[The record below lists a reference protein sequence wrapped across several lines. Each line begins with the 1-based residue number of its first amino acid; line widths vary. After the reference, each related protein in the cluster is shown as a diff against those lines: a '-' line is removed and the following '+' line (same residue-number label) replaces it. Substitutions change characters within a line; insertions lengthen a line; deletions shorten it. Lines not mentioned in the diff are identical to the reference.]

1 MLSRAYLQDGRL
13 QQQGVC
19 VGEGMM
25 LPLMLPSSDLAVL
38 LRNTNFTKEKVA
50 VEDEAV
56 GIEQSIEKSTHL
68 G

>member
-1 MLSRAYLQDGRL
+1 
-13 QQQGVC
+13 
-19 VGEGMM
+19 M

-38 LRNTNFTKEKVA
+38 LRNTNFTKGKVA

-56 GIEQSIEKSTHL
+56 GIEQSIEKNTHL

>member
-19 VGEGMM
+19 VGEGM
-25 LPLMLPSSDLAVL
+25 MLPSSDLAVL

-56 GIEQSIEKSTHL
+56 GIEQSIEKNTHL